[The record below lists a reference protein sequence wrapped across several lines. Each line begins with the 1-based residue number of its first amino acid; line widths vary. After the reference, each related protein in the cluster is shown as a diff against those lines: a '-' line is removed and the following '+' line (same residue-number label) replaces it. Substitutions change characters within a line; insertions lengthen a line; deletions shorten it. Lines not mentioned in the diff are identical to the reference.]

1 VTGYPGQNAV
11 WTPELSEAL
20 KACVLAGLSFAQ
32 SAAKLNSDFGTTFT
46 RNAAIGRANRLGMQY
61 PRQARATPKPPRY
74 KKRNPS
80 LRLVDGNG
88 NSNHKR
94 IIETSYSD
102 QPELRCV
109 EIIPLH
115 LSLMDLERNGCRYPY
130 GDGPFTF
137 CGHPKQDSTS
147 YCPAHFNLTR
157 GRQVSPLSDGERQL
171 RRQRYAN
178 TQRKRILQA
187 SA

>member
-1 VTGYPGQNAV
+1 MTGYPGQNAV

-20 KACVLAGLSFAQ
+20 KVHVLAGLSFAQ
-32 SAAKLNSDFGTTFT
+32 SAAKLNCDFGTKFT
-46 RNAAIGRANRLGMQY
+46 RNATIGRAHRLGLQY
-61 PRQARATPKPPRY
+61 PRQPRKTPKPP
-74 KKRNPS
+74 KP
-80 LRLVDGNG
+80 LRRMPRLRIVDGNG

-94 IIETSYSD
+94 IIETTYSD

-109 EIIPLH
+109 EVIPLH
-115 LSLMDLERNGCRYPY
+115 LSLMDCDGCRYPY

-137 CGHPKQDSTS
+137 CGHPKRDDTS
-147 YCPAHFNLTR
+147 YCPAHFQLTR
-157 GRQVSPLSDGERQL
+157 GREVSLSDGERQL

-178 TQRKRILQA
+178 AQRKRVLQV